1 MLKSKI
7 LFKISASIAAYKSAY
22 LISKLMQNGF
32 EVQTVMTNSALQ
44 FIGKATLEGLTGK
57 PVLIDHFEDG
67 KMMNHINLM
76 KWADLIIFCPASANT
91 INKMA
96 NGIADNLVTSLFLA
110 HSWDKPYLIAPAMNT
125 AMYKHPA
132 TQESLTRLKKWGVD
146 ILPTDS
152 GYLACGDIGEGK
164 LFDPDKI
171 YDHII
176 KILSIKENEFPKGN
190 ILITSG
196 ATREYID
203 GVRFITN
210 LSTGKT
216 ASSIAN
222 ILLENNYKVTY
233 LHGVNS
239 IIPKGKSINVE
250 YRDFENLNNNIEALL
265 KQNHFD
271 CIIHAA
277 AVSDYTI
284 DKINSNNSTL
294 NKSINSKINSGIDNL
309 TINLK
314 PTPKIVDKLKSL
326 SVNKNVIL
334 FAFKFSASDNFEES
348 KNQVKKL
355 FDHSSADYIILN
367 NLQDRDKKD
376 SQINFMVFNKNELVT
391 NVADATQLA
400 KTIEQ
405 LIKK

>member
-132 TQESLTRLKKWGVD
+132 TQESLTKLKKWGVD

-250 YRDFENLNNNIEALL
+250 YRDFENLNDNIEGLL

-348 KNQVKKL
+348 KNRVKKL

-376 SQINFMVFNKNELVT
+376 SQTNFMVFNKNELVT